1 MHGFLLVYCRSQ
13 SGDLQAIIHQGLS
26 EFCDEF
32 RLNPLYL
39 VKFMP

>member
-1 MHGFLLVYCRSQ
+1 MGSSRFT
-13 SGDLQAIIHQGLS
+13 SGHNPDDLQDIIHQGLS